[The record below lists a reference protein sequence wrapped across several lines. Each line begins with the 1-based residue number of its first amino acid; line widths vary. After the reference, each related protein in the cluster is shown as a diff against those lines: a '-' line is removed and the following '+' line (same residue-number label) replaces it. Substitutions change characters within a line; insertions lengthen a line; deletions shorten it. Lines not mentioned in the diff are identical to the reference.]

1 MRSTDTWVG
10 QVKLYIRVYIY
21 IYDTYTRLERENEN
35 KKQAKRK
42 PVRESGYKVFLVLTV
57 LSTLILSGKIKS

>member
-1 MRSTDTWVG
+1 M
-10 QVKLYIRVYIY
+10 YIY

>member
-1 MRSTDTWVG
+1 M
-10 QVKLYIRVYIY
+10 YIY

-35 KKQAKRK
+35 KKQAERK